1 MKIRFFIFI
10 LIIILGGRT
19 TIAQD
24 TVLPPNYK
32 IFHYPNGVISSEGI
46 LVDGKPDGYWKSYS
60 EEGVLISEGNRKNFE
75 LDGVW
80 KFYAPTGELRMELEY
95 KNGKKDG
102 NRIVYSPQDYSIE
115 KFKQDTLVD
124 KIAVYYNS
132 GKIKSEVPVEMG
144 KKHGLEKEYD
154 TTGLVVMVTH
164 YFGGVMT
171 RRESINRT
179 DNFGMKQGNWKFFW
193 ENGNLKE
200 EGTFYNDKKHGFF
213 KYYDE
218 EGNFLAVEKWDRGV
232 HLEDAKETKK
242 LEPKVAYHPNGKPAI
257 TTTFYK
263 GIEDGIRREYD
274 TTGKVIRGYLFIN
287 GWMRFEGVTDLNGLR
302 QGLWKEY
309 YPTGELRS
317 QGHYKNSK
325 MVGKWKFYYPTQEL
339 EMEGAYLNGVKD
351 GEWVRYYPNQEPLMI
366 ENWAAGE
373 REGLFIEYDEY
384 GKVMTQGE
392 YKEDSEEGPWFY
404 SNRGVIEKGE
414 YYDGMRIGVW
424 KIWFANGNLAYE
436 VEYDQDL
443 CSGNYTAYW
452 ENGFPRISGKY
463 VGGEQDGIWT
473 KYDEDGTPYLTIIYK
488 NGKEVQWNQ
497 YKIK

>member
-32 IFHYPNGVISSEGI
+32 IFHYPYGVISSEGI

-287 GWMRFEGVTDLNGLR
+287 GWMRFEGVTDLNGLQ

-317 QGHYKNSK
+317 QGHYKTP
-325 MVGKWKFYYPTQEL
+325 KW
-339 EMEGAYLNGVKD
+339 
-351 GEWVRYYPNQEPLMI
+351 
-366 ENWAAGE
+366 
-373 REGLFIEYDEY
+373 
-384 GKVMTQGE
+384 
-392 YKEDSEEGPWFY
+392 
-404 SNRGVIEKGE
+404 
-414 YYDGMRIGVW
+414 
-424 KIWFANGNLAYE
+424 
-436 VEYDQDL
+436 
-443 CSGNYTAYW
+443 
-452 ENGFPRISGKY
+452 
-463 VGGEQDGIWT
+463 
-473 KYDEDGTPYLTIIYK
+473 
-488 NGKEVQWNQ
+488 
-497 YKIK
+497 